1 MQIYYR
7 GRVIDNGSA
16 WMDSA
21 IRIVPLAQIPWDQL
35 HDEAVRSMLQRYV
48 RERSED
54 AFGIYVGDTE
64 AGKVQTLALAH

>member
-1 MQIYYR
+1 
-7 GRVIDNGSA
+7 
-16 WMDSA
+16 
-21 IRIVPLAQIPWDQL
+21 L

-64 AGKVQTLALAH
+64 AGKIQTLAIAH